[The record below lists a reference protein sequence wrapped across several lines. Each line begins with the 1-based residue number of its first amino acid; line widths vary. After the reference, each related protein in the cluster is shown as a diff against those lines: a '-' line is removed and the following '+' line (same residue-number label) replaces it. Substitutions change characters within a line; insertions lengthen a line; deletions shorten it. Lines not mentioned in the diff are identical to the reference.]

1 MKVVFKHKNAL
12 HVITLGKTSN
22 DKIEGDSK
30 RKIVQ
35 TYTYSLKQ
43 YQLVLDS
50 LASGLSICMANFFNV
65 ADTNCLDC
73 PFNSYGKCY
82 THKFQQ
88 YCGFTSSLR
97 SIAKTFG
104 TIDNIPN
111 YDSSM
116 LTTLTKMSQGTYV
129 RFGSYGEPSLHPIEM
144 IEQMTNVCV
153 NWTGYTHQYTKE
165 NLGEFFMASTHN
177 TEQTDIARNLGYRSF
192 VATESKLGYVSCP
205 ASKES
210 GYKAN
215 CSTCGLCSGTL
226 GTKSTKNIEI
236 ILH

>member
-1 MKVVFKHKNAL
+1 MKLVFKHKNAL

-50 LASGLSICMANFFNV
+50 LASGLSIGMANFFNV

-129 RFGSYGEPSLHPIEM
+129 RFGSYGEPSLHPIEI

-192 VATESKLGYVSCP
+192 VATENKLGYVSCP

-215 CSTCGLCSGTL
+215 CSTCCLCSGTL

>member
-1 MKVVFKHKNAL
+1 MKLVFKHKNAL

-50 LASGLSICMANFFNV
+50 LASGLSIGMANFFNV

-144 IEQMTNVCV
+144 IEQITNVCV

-192 VATESKLGYVSCP
+192 VATENKLGYVSCP

-215 CSTCGLCSGTL
+215 CSTCCLCSGTL

>member
-1 MKVVFKHKNAL
+1 MKLVFKHKNAL

-50 LASGLSICMANFFNV
+50 LASGLSIGMANFFNV

-88 YCGFTSSLR
+88 YCCFTSSLR

-129 RFGSYGEPSLHPIEM
+129 RFGSYGEPSLHPIEI

-192 VATESKLGYVSCP
+192 VATENKLGYVSCP

-215 CSTCGLCSGTL
+215 CSTCCLCSGTL